1 MKTTLFLT
9 SALLLGS
16 ICLNAQ
22 HKEFH
27 WLVGSLKM
35 KDKAIV
41 EQWRVAND
49 GKTLEGISYRV
60 KGSDTTVTEE
70 IRLVQTNGT
79 FHYIPD
85 VAGDQGPVNFIIT
98 QRDAASFVAE
108 NPEHD
113 FPTLIRYTFVRRDE
127 HDMLEATIE
136 GQGKT
141 IRYTFVRLQ

>member
-1 MKTTLFLT
+1 MRTILFLT
-9 SALLLGS
+9 SALLLGPL
-16 ICLNAQ
+16 CLRAQ
-22 HKEFH
+22 LKEFH
-27 WLVGSLKM
+27 WLVGSWKM

-85 VAGDQGPVNFIIT
+85 VSGDQGPVNFIIT
-98 QRDAASFVAE
+98 QWSVASFVAE

-113 FPTLIRYTFVRRDE
+113 FPTLIRYTFVRKEE

-136 GQGKT
+136 GHGKT
-141 IRYTFVRLQ
+141 IRYTFVRLE

>member
-1 MKTTLFLT
+1 MRTILFLT
-9 SALLLGS
+9 SALLLGPLS
-16 ICLNAQ
+16 LRAQ
-22 HKEFH
+22 RKEFH
-27 WLVGSLKM
+27 WLVGSWKM

-41 EQWRVAND
+41 EQWHVAND

-60 KGSDTTVTEE
+60 KGSDTTITEE
-70 IRLVQTNGT
+70 IRLVQANGT
-79 FHYIPD
+79 FHYVPD
-85 VAGDQGPVNFIIT
+85 VAGKQGPVNFIIT

-136 GQGKT
+136 GRGKA
-141 IRYTFVRLQ
+141 IHYTFVRID